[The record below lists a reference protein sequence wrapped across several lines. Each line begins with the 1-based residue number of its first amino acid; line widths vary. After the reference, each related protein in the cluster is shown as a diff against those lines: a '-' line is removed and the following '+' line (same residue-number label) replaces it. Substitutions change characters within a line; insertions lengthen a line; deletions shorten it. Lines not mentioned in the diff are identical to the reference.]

1 MKRALLIV
9 GGTLGG
15 LGAVLAITPPQL
27 GSTNSADAPM
37 GGGLPGGTAAP
48 TAAAT
53 VAPSA
58 SATASSKASATASS
72 KASATASA
80 KASAK
85 ASAQPNATKSSV
97 TKPAATQSATP
108 TPTKTAAPSTP
119 STQGVSGTFTGDPID
134 ISYGIVQVAIT
145 VVNGKITD
153 AQAVRV
159 PSARNDRYTNMS
171 VPVLRQKTLAAQSS
185 QITGVSGASYTSFG
199 WYKSL
204 QSALTKAGLPL

>member
-1 MKRALLIV
+1 MKRALLIA

-27 GSTNSADAPM
+27 GTTNSADAPM
-37 GGGLPGGTAAP
+37 GGGLA

-53 VAPSA
+53 PA
-58 SATASSKASATASS
+58 
-72 KASATASA
+72 ATASA
-80 KASAK
+80 TVSTTAKPGAGTTVAPTTTAKPGTTTKPGAKPTTQPSA
-85 ASAQPNATKSSV
+85 AA
-97 TKPAATQSATP
+97 TKPAA
-108 TPTKTAAPSTP
+108 P
-119 STQGVSGTFTGDPID
+119 STQGINGTFTGDSVD
-134 ISYGIVQVAIT
+134 ISYGFVQVAIT

-171 VPVLRQKTLAAQSS
+171 VPVLRQRTLAAQSS
-185 QITGVSGASYTSFG
+185 QISGVSGASYTSFG

>member
-27 GSTNSADAPM
+27 GTTNSADSPM
-37 GGGLPGGTAAP
+37 GGGLSGGTAKP

-53 VAPSA
+53 VAPTA
-58 SATASSKASATASS
+58 SATASSKASA
-72 KASATASA
+72 

-85 ASAQPNATKSSV
+85 PNATKSST

-108 TPTKTAAPSTP
+108 TPTKTTAPSTP

>member
-27 GSTNSADAPM
+27 GSSESALTPM
-37 GGGLPGGTAAP
+37 DSGLPGATVTP

-58 SATASSKASATASS
+58 SAAASSRP
-72 KASATASA
+72 SA
-80 KASAK
+80 K
-85 ASAQPNATKSSV
+85 PTV
-97 TKPAATQSATP
+97 KPGATQSAKP
-108 TPTKTAAPSTP
+108 VPTKTAVP
-119 STQGVSGTFTGDPID
+119 STQGINGVFTGDPID
-134 ISYGIVQVAIT
+134 ISYGIMQVAIT

-159 PSARNDRYTNMS
+159 QSARNDRYTNMS

-199 WYKSL
+199 WFKSL
-204 QSALTKAGLPL
+204 QSALTKAGLPQ

>member
-27 GSTNSADAPM
+27 GTTNSADAPM
-37 GGGLPGGTAAP
+37 GGGLP

-53 VAPSA
+53 SGAAPAATA
-58 SATASSKASATASS
+58 SATAKPGADATVAPTATA
-72 KASATASA
+72 KPGTTTKPGTKPTTQPTTAA
-80 KASAK
+80 
-85 ASAQPNATKSSV
+85 
-97 TKPAATQSATP
+97 TKPAA
-108 TPTKTAAPSTP
+108 P
-119 STQGVSGTFTGDPID
+119 STQGISGTFTGDSVD
-134 ISYGIVQVAIT
+134 ISYGFVQVAIT

-171 VPVLRQKTLAAQSS
+171 VPVLRQRTLAAQSS
-185 QITGVSGASYTSFG
+185 QISGVSGASYTSFG

>member
-1 MKRALLIV
+1 MKRALLIA

-27 GSTNSADAPM
+27 GTTNSADAPM
-37 GGGLPGGTAAP
+37 GGVQPTATATTGAAP
-48 TAAAT
+48 
-53 VAPSA
+53 V
-58 SATASSKASATASS
+58 
-72 KASATASA
+72 ATASA
-80 KASAK
+80 SAK
-85 ASAQPNATKSSV
+85 PSSSGKTS
-97 TKPAATQSATP
+97 TKPSAGASTKPTAKPSAAATQS
-108 TPTKTAAPSTP
+108 TAP

>member
-27 GSTNSADAPM
+27 GTTNSADAPM
-37 GGGLPGGTAAP
+37 GGGQ
-48 TAAAT
+48 AAAT
-53 VAPSA
+53 ATSA
-58 SATASSKASATASS
+58 AKASATAT
-72 KASATASA
+72 ATLAAKPSA

-85 ASAQPNATKSSV
+85 PSAKASATA
-97 TKPAATQSATP
+97 TKPAAPAAT
-108 TPTKTAAPSTP
+108 AP
-119 STQGVSGTFTGDPID
+119 STQGINGTFTGEPVDV
-134 ISYGIVQVAIT
+134 SYGIVQVAIT
-145 VVNGKITD
+145 VVNGEITD

-159 PSARNDRYTNMS
+159 PSSRNDRWTNLA
-171 VPVLRQKTLAAQSS
+171 VPVMRERTLAAQSS
-185 QITGVSGASYTSFG
+185 QITAVSGASYTSFG

>member
-27 GSTNSADAPM
+27 GSSDSALTPM
-37 GGGLPGGTAAP
+37 DSGLPGATATP

-58 SATASSKASATASS
+58 SATASSKP
-72 KASATASA
+72 SA
-80 KASAK
+80 K
-85 ASAQPNATKSSV
+85 PNATKSSA

-108 TPTKTAAPSTP
+108 APTKTAAP

>member
-27 GSTNSADAPM
+27 GTTNSADAPM
-37 GGGLPGGTAAP
+37 GGGLP

-53 VAPSA
+53 G
-58 SATASSKASATASS
+58 ATPT
-72 KASATASA
+72 ATASA
-80 KASAK
+80 TTKPGAGATVAPTVTAKPGASAK
-85 ASAQPNATKSSV
+85 PSAKPTTQPSTAA
-97 TKPAATQSATP
+97 TKPAA
-108 TPTKTAAPSTP
+108 P
-119 STQGVSGTFTGDPID
+119 STQGINGTFTGIPVD

-159 PSARNDRYTNMS
+159 PSSRNDRYTNMS
-171 VPVLRQKTLAAQSS
+171 VPVLRQRTLAAQSS
-185 QITGVSGASYTSFG
+185 QISGVSGASYTSFG
-199 WYKSL
+199 WFKSL

>member
-27 GSTNSADAPM
+27 ASSDSALAPM
-37 GGGLPGGTAAP
+37 DSGLPGATATP

-58 SATASSKASATASS
+58 SATTSSKP
-72 KASATASA
+72 SA
-80 KASAK
+80 K
-85 ASAQPNATKSSV
+85 PTV
-97 TKPAATQSATP
+97 KPGATQSATP
-108 TPTKTAAPSTP
+108 TPTKTTAPSK
-119 STQGVSGTFTGDPID
+119 QGVSGTFTGDPID

-199 WYKSL
+199 WFKSL
-204 QSALTKAGLPL
+204 QSALTKAGLPQ

>member
-1 MKRALLIV
+1 MKRTLLIV
-9 GGTLGG
+9 GGTLSG

-27 GSTNSADAPM
+27 GVSDNVQAPL
-37 GGGLPGGTAAP
+37 GETLPGTAVAPAP
-48 TAAAT
+48 TAGT
-53 VAPSA
+53 
-58 SATASSKASATASS
+58 T
-72 KASATASA
+72 
-80 KASAK
+80 
-85 ASAQPNATKSSV
+85 
-97 TKPAATQSATP
+97 ATP
-108 TPTKTAAPSTP
+108 TATAAPSTKATAKPNATKTPTTKPGATQSAKPAATKPAAP

-134 ISYGIVQVAIT
+134 MSYGIMQIAIT

-159 PSARNDRYTNMS
+159 PSARNDRYTNMA

-199 WYKSL
+199 WFKSL

>member
-1 MKRALLIV
+1 MNVKIAC
-9 GGTLGG
+9 
-15 LGAVLAITPPQL
+15 
-27 GSTNSADAPM
+27 
-37 GGGLPGGTAAP
+37 
-48 TAAAT
+48 
-53 VAPSA
+53 
-58 SATASSKASATASS
+58 
-72 KASATASA
+72 A
-80 KASAK
+80 K
-85 ASAQPNATKSSV
+85 PNATKSSA
-97 TKPAATQSATP
+97 TKPAATQSAKP
-108 TPTKTAAPSTP
+108 APTKTAAP

-145 VVNGKITD
+145 VVDGKITD

>member
-1 MKRALLIV
+1 MKRALLIA

-27 GSTNSADAPM
+27 GTSTSADAPI
-37 GGGLPGGTAAP
+37 GGGLA

-53 VAPSA
+53 PAATA
-58 SATASSKASATASS
+58 SATAKPGASS
-72 KASATASA
+72 NPT
-80 KASAK
+80 
-85 ASAQPNATKSSV
+85 TKTT
-97 TKPAATQSATP
+97 TKPSTKPSAAATQSAAP
-108 TPTKTAAPSTP
+108 AATAP
-119 STQGVSGTFTGDPID
+119 STQGINGTFTGDPID

>member
-27 GSTNSADAPM
+27 GSSDSALAPM
-37 GGGLPGGTAAP
+37 DGVSPGSAATP

-53 VAPSA
+53 VAP
-58 SATASSKASATASS
+58 
-72 KASATASA
+72 TASA
-80 KASAK
+80 AASSKASAK
-85 ASAQPNATKSSV
+85 ASAQPNATKSSA

-108 TPTKTAAPSTP
+108 TPTKTTAP

>member
-27 GSTNSADAPM
+27 GTTNSADAPI
-37 GGGLPGGTAAP
+37 GGGLP

-53 VAPSA
+53 TGAAPAATA
-58 SATASSKASATASS
+58 SATAKPGAGATVA
-72 KASATASA
+72 
-80 KASAK
+80 
-85 ASAQPNATKSSV
+85 
-97 TKPAATQSATP
+97 
-108 TPTKTAAPSTP
+108 PTKTAKPGATTKPTVAATKPATP
-119 STQGVSGTFTGDPID
+119 SKQGINGTFTGDAID
-134 ISYGIVQVAIT
+134 ISYGFVQVAIT

-159 PSARNDRYTNMS
+159 PSSRNDRWTNLA
-171 VPVLRQKTLAAQSS
+171 VPVMRERTLAAQSS
-185 QITGVSGASYTSFG
+185 QITAVSGASYTSFG

>member
-27 GSTNSADAPM
+27 GSSDSALTPM
-37 GGGLPGGTAAP
+37 GRGLPGATATP

-58 SATASSKASATASS
+58 SATTSSKP
-72 KASATASA
+72 SA
-80 KASAK
+80 K
-85 ASAQPNATKSSV
+85 PTV
-97 TKPAATQSATP
+97 KPGATQSATP
-108 TPTKTAAPSTP
+108 TPTKTTAPSTP

>member
-27 GSTNSADAPM
+27 GATNSADAPM
-37 GGGLPGGTAAP
+37 GGGLSGGTAAP
-48 TAAAT
+48 TAEAT

-58 SATASSKASATASS
+58 SATASSKP
-72 KASATASA
+72 SA
-80 KASAK
+80 K
-85 ASAQPNATKSSV
+85 PNATKSSA
-97 TKPAATQSATP
+97 TKPAATQSAKP
-108 TPTKTAAPSTP
+108 VPTKTAVP
-119 STQGVSGTFTGDPID
+119 STQGINGVFTGDPID

-204 QSALTKAGLPL
+204 QSALTKAGLPQ

>member
-27 GSTNSADAPM
+27 GSTNSADAPL
-37 GGGLPGGTAAP
+37 GGGQP

-53 VAPSA
+53 TGATPAATA
-58 SATASSKASATASS
+58 SATAKPSASGKATAKPTS
-72 KASATASA
+72 KPSAS
-80 KASAK
+80 
-85 ASAQPNATKSSV
+85 
-97 TKPAATQSATP
+97 TKPSTKPTAAATQSA
-108 TPTKTAAPSTP
+108 AP
-119 STQGVSGTFTGDPID
+119 STQGVSGTFTGDPINM
-134 ISYGIVQVAIT
+134 SYGIVQVAIT

-199 WYKSL
+199 WFKSL

>member
-27 GSTNSADAPM
+27 GGTNSADAPI
-37 GGGLPGGTAAP
+37 GGGLATAAATP
-48 TAAAT
+48 TSAAT
-53 VAPSA
+53 VAPNS
-58 SATASSKASATASS
+58 SATASSKLS
-72 KASATASA
+72 
-80 KASAK
+80 
-85 ASAQPNATKSSV
+85 PTKSSA
-97 TKPAATQSATP
+97 TKPAATQSAAP
-108 TPTKTAAPSTP
+108 SPTKTAAPA
-119 STQGVSGTFTGDPID
+119 TQGVSGTFIGDPID

>member
-27 GSTNSADAPM
+27 GSSESALTPM
-37 GGGLPGGTAAP
+37 DSGSPGATAAP
-48 TAAAT
+48 TAVAT
-53 VAPSA
+53 VAPIA
-58 SATASSKASATASS
+58 SAAASSKASV
-72 KASATASA
+72 KASAR
-80 KASAK
+80 
-85 ASAQPNATKSSV
+85 PNATKSSA

-108 TPTKTAAPSTP
+108 TPTKTAAP

>member
-1 MKRALLIV
+1 MKRAFLIV
-9 GGTLGG
+9 CGTLSG

-27 GSTNSADAPM
+27 GTTNSADAPL
-37 GGGLPGGTAAP
+37 GGGLP

-53 VAPSA
+53 SEATPAATA
-58 SATASSKASATASS
+58 SATAKPSTGATVAPTKTAKPGVTTKPGAKPTAKPSAA
-72 KASATASA
+72 A
-80 KASAK
+80 
-85 ASAQPNATKSSV
+85 
-97 TKPAATQSATP
+97 TKPAAP
-108 TPTKTAAPSTP
+108 T
-119 STQGVSGTFTGDPID
+119 TQGISGTFTGDPID

-159 PSARNDRYTNMS
+159 PGSRNDRWTNLA
-171 VPVLRQKTLAAQSS
+171 VPVMRERTLAAQSS
-185 QITGVSGASYTSFG
+185 QITAVSGASYTSFG

>member
-1 MKRALLIV
+1 MKRTLLIV
-9 GGTLGG
+9 GGTLSG

-27 GSTNSADAPM
+27 GVSDNVQAPL
-37 GGGLPGGTAAP
+37 GETLPGTTVAPAP
-48 TAAAT
+48 TAGTNAAPAAT
-53 VAPSA
+53 AGPTSAPSTGT
-58 SATASSKASATASS
+58 TAK
-72 KASATASA
+72 
-80 KASAK
+80 
-85 ASAQPNATKSSV
+85 PNTTKTPATK
-97 TKPAATQSATP
+97 PGATQSATP
-108 TPTKTAAPSTP
+108 AATKPAAP

-134 ISYGIVQVAIT
+134 MSYGIMQIAIT

-159 PSARNDRYTNMS
+159 PSARNDRYTNMA

-199 WYKSL
+199 WFKSL

>member
-27 GSTNSADAPM
+27 GTTNSADAPM
-37 GGGLPGGTAAP
+37 GGGQPS
-48 TAAAT
+48 AAAT
-53 VAPSA
+53 TGATPAATA
-58 SATASSKASATASS
+58 SATAKPSASGKATTKPSASG
-72 KASATASA
+72 KPTASA
-80 KASAK
+80 SA
-85 ASAQPNATKSSV
+85 AA
-97 TKPAATQSATP
+97 TKPAA
-108 TPTKTAAPSTP
+108 P
-119 STQGVSGTFTGDPID
+119 STQGINGTFTGDPID

-159 PSARNDRYTNMS
+159 PGSRNDRWTNLA
-171 VPVLRQKTLAAQSS
+171 VPVMRERTLAAQSS
-185 QITGVSGASYTSFG
+185 QITAVSGASYTSFG

>member
-1 MKRALLIV
+1 MKRALLIA

-27 GSTNSADAPM
+27 GTTNSADAPM
-37 GGGLPGGTAAP
+37 GGVSTGSTATP
-48 TAAAT
+48 TATAT
-53 VAPSA
+53 VAPTTSA
-58 SATASSKASATASS
+58 AASS
-72 KASATASA
+72 

-85 ASAQPNATKSSV
+85 ASAQPNATKSSA

-108 TPTKTAAPSTP
+108 TPTKTTAPSTP

>member
-27 GSTNSADAPM
+27 GTTNSADAPM
-37 GGGLPGGTAAP
+37 GGGLPTAVATTGAAP
-48 TAAAT
+48 AATASATTKPDAGAT
-53 VAPSA
+53 VAPT
-58 SATASSKASATASS
+58 ATAKPGVA
-72 KASATASA
+72 A
-80 KASAK
+80 KPTVAA
-85 ASAQPNATKSSV
+85 
-97 TKPAATQSATP
+97 TKPAV
-108 TPTKTAAPSTP
+108 PSK
-119 STQGVSGTFTGDPID
+119 QGINGTFTGDAID

-199 WYKSL
+199 WFKSL
-204 QSALTKAGLPL
+204 QSALTKAGLPQ

>member
-1 MKRALLIV
+1 MKRTLLIV
-9 GGTLGG
+9 GGTLSG

-27 GSTNSADAPM
+27 GVSDNVQAPL
-37 GGGLPGGTAAP
+37 GETLPGTAVVP
-48 TAAAT
+48 AAT
-53 VAPSA
+53 PDATAGPTSAPSTG
-58 SATASSKASATASS
+58 ATAKPNTTKTPAT
-72 KASATASA
+72 KPGATQSA
-80 KASAK
+80 KPAA
-85 ASAQPNATKSSV
+85 
-97 TKPAATQSATP
+97 TKPAA
-108 TPTKTAAPSTP
+108 P

-134 ISYGIVQVAIT
+134 MSYGIMQIAIT

-159 PSARNDRYTNMS
+159 PSARNDRYTNMA

-199 WYKSL
+199 WFKSL

>member
-37 GGGLPGGTAAP
+37 GGGLSGGTATP

-58 SATASSKASATASS
+58 SATASSKP
-72 KASATASA
+72 SA
-80 KASAK
+80 K
-85 ASAQPNATKSSV
+85 PNATKSSA

-108 TPTKTAAPSTP
+108 TPTKTTVPSTP

>member
-27 GSTNSADAPM
+27 GSSDSALTPM
-37 GGGLPGGTAAP
+37 DSGLPGATATP
-48 TAAAT
+48 SVAAT

-58 SATASSKASATASS
+58 SATASSKP
-72 KASATASA
+72 SA
-80 KASAK
+80 K
-85 ASAQPNATKSSV
+85 PTV
-97 TKPAATQSATP
+97 KPGATQSAKP
-108 TPTKTAAPSTP
+108 LPTKTAMP
-119 STQGVSGTFTGDPID
+119 STQGINGTFTGDPID

-159 PSARNDRYTNMS
+159 PGSRNDRWTNLA
-171 VPVLRQKTLAAQSS
+171 VPVMREKTLAAQSS
-185 QITGVSGASYTSFG
+185 QITAVSGASYTSFG

>member
-27 GSTNSADAPM
+27 GGSTSADAPM
-37 GGGLPGGTAAP
+37 GGGQP

-53 VAPSA
+53 AAASPAATA
-58 SATASSKASATASS
+58 SATAKPGTGATVTPTATA
-72 KASATASA
+72 KPGTTTKPGAKPTTQPTTTA
-80 KASAK
+80 
-85 ASAQPNATKSSV
+85 
-97 TKPAATQSATP
+97 TKPAA
-108 TPTKTAAPSTP
+108 P
-119 STQGVSGTFTGDPID
+119 STQGINGTFTGDSVD
-134 ISYGIVQVAIT
+134 ISYGFVQVAIT

-159 PSARNDRYTNMS
+159 PGSRNDRWTNLA
-171 VPVLRQKTLAAQSS
+171 VPVMRERTLAAQSS
-185 QITGVSGASYTSFG
+185 QITAVSGASYTSFG

>member
-1 MKRALLIV
+1 MKRALLIA

-27 GSTNSADAPM
+27 GSSESALKPM
-37 GGGLPGGTAAP
+37 DGGLPGTTAAP
-48 TAAAT
+48 TMAAT
-53 VAPSA
+53 IAPSA
-58 SATASSKASATASS
+58 SATASSKP
-72 KASATASA
+72 SA
-80 KASAK
+80 K
-85 ASAQPNATKSSV
+85 PT
-97 TKPAATQSATP
+97 TKPGATQSAKP
-108 TPTKTAAPSTP
+108 LPTKTAMP
-119 STQGVSGTFTGDPID
+119 STQGINGTFTGDPID

-159 PSARNDRYTNMS
+159 PGSRNDRWTNLA
-171 VPVLRQKTLAAQSS
+171 VPVMREKTLAAQSS
-185 QITGVSGASYTSFG
+185 QITAVSGASYTSFG

>member
-1 MKRALLIV
+1 MD
-9 GGTLGG
+9 
-15 LGAVLAITPPQL
+15 
-27 GSTNSADAPM
+27 S
-37 GGGLPGGTAAP
+37 GLPGATATP

-58 SATASSKASATASS
+58 SATTSSKP
-72 KASATASA
+72 SA
-80 KASAK
+80 K
-85 ASAQPNATKSSV
+85 PTV
-97 TKPAATQSATP
+97 KPAATQSAKP
-108 TPTKTAAPSTP
+108 VPTKSAAP

>member
-1 MKRALLIV
+1 MKRTLLIV
-9 GGTLGG
+9 GGTLSG

-27 GSTNSADAPM
+27 GVSDNVQAPL
-37 GGGLPGGTAAP
+37 GETLPGTTAAP
-48 TAAAT
+48 APTAGTNAAPAAT
-53 VAPSA
+53 SAPSTGA
-58 SATASSKASATASS
+58 TAKPNPTKSAT
-72 KASATASA
+72 
-80 KASAK
+80 
-85 ASAQPNATKSSV
+85 
-97 TKPAATQSATP
+97 TKPSATQSAT
-108 TPTKTAAPSTP
+108 TAATKPAAP

-134 ISYGIVQVAIT
+134 MSYGIMQIAIT

-159 PSARNDRYTNMS
+159 PSARNDRYTNMA

-199 WYKSL
+199 WFKSL

>member
-27 GSTNSADAPM
+27 GTTNSADAPM
-37 GGGLPGGTAAP
+37 GGGLP

-53 VAPSA
+53 TGATPA
-58 SATASSKASATASS
+58 ATASTTAEPGAGATVAPTATTKPGTTAKPSTKPSSQPSAVA
-72 KASATASA
+72 
-80 KASAK
+80 
-85 ASAQPNATKSSV
+85 
-97 TKPAATQSATP
+97 TKPAA
-108 TPTKTAAPSTP
+108 P
-119 STQGVSGTFTGDPID
+119 STQGINGTFTGDSVD
-134 ISYGIVQVAIT
+134 ISYGFVQVAIT

-171 VPVLRQKTLAAQSS
+171 VPVLRQRTLAAQSS
-185 QITGVSGASYTSFG
+185 QISGVSGASYTSFG
-199 WYKSL
+199 WFKSL